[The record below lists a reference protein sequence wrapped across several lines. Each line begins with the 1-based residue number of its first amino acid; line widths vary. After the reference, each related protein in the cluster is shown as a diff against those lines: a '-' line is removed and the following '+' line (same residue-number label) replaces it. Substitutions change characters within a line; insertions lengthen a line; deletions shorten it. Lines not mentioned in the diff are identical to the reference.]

1 MLDLHCECIFGAV
14 IRWKKQGGL
23 ANSVVDHCGGPCCVG
38 KSFLNPSNW
47 TWESD
52 RLRSDHRGG
61 CVQWIVVMNRAVK
74 LTGSTADVNHWSHQ
88 CELEMV
94 QHYPIC
100 GRQESL
106 TRFRTSHKLRALGS
120 LNKVLWG
127 EALAVN
133 PRGITIFVYKRR
145 QARVGDPQALRLVSS
160 QIGIWVDWCK

>member
-1 MLDLHCECIFGAV
+1 MNASLSSWAV

-23 ANSVVDHCGGPCCVG
+23 PKSVVDHCGGPCCVG

-52 RLRSDHRGG
+52 RLRSDHRGS

-106 TRFRTSHKLRALGS
+106 TRFLTSHKSRALGS

-127 EALAVN
+127 ELS
-133 PRGITIFVYKRR
+133 
-145 QARVGDPQALRLVSS
+145 VSCQPS
-160 QIGIWVDWCK
+160 WDHHFCLQMKAGSGWRPWSPPIG